1 MKKAR
6 SNPKYQ
12 QNYSPQA
19 DPNNKEY
26 KKQAQISTKVI
37 SKKLQEFYIEITPTT
52 VKQLSDELS
61 LSVLKGIDDEMD
73 LICVRF
79 AETGGHCIDLKKMR
93 LINTLNGKSR
103 QIYCKVPFGKTLL
116 KQNNNKVQ
124 MSPQTSNNQLQYTQ
138 YHWYEQR
145 NGQFRPLQQ
154 QISDM
159 IENFYQN
166 ACQTGQS
173 IYEFTLQKHRFI
185 IDLKEGTLENTNT
198 LTINHIQRRN
208 IQKPY
213 QEIPKKPIS
222 RGALK
227 IIVWQYQLQPKSYE
241 WNNYD
246 QENTDALEKAYEKYC
261 KNSTK
266 SNTLNVMRNTSK
278 YYIDFDKMIE
288 YNLFNKESRQ
298 IRRFLEEG

>member
-1 MKKAR
+1 MRKTPI
-6 SNPKYQ
+6 NLKYQ
-12 QNYSPQA
+12 QNYSP
-19 DPNNKEY
+19 DGYPDNKEY
-26 KKQAQISTKVI
+26 KKQAQASTKI
-37 SKKLQEFYIEITPTT
+37 ASNKLQEFFIEITPTT
-52 VKQLSDELS
+52 VKQLTDELS
-61 LSVLKGIDDEMD
+61 LSILKGIDDEVD
-73 LICVRF
+73 LIYVRF

-103 QIYCKVPFGKTLL
+103 QIYHKVPFGRTLL
-116 KQNNNKVQ
+116 QSNIKVQISPQPSNNNK
-124 MSPQTSNNQLQYTQ
+124 LQYTQ

-154 QISDM
+154 QISDI

-166 ACQTGQS
+166 ASQTGQS
-173 IYEFTLQKHRFI
+173 ICEFTWQQHRFI
-185 IDLKEGTLENTNT
+185 IDLKENTLENTDT
-198 LTINHIQRRN
+198 LIINHIQRRN

-261 KNSTK
+261 KNSRK